1 LSYNLLDI
9 ECLRAEKPL
18 IGAANER
25 PWEDACMRDFLAT
38 TAVLALVVAT
48 PALAQT
54 APTQD
59 AAPAAQPDAAGA
71 DGDVIVTAR
80 KRAESIRDIPGTISA
95 VTGDQLD
102 AKGPQSS
109 TGDLLNAVPGVRFND
124 VASEN
129 LSEVA
134 VRGSGTQRATG
145 ADSGV
150 GLFVNGAYA
159 GSSVLGGRNFKTVDY
174 FDLER
179 IEVLEGPQG
188 ALYGRNSEFGVVNII
203 LAKPKFQNSGYVR
216 DIYNFDLEQDRL
228 AGVVNG
234 KLSDTVAVRIGG
246 EGYVQR
252 SGQFYDPNH
261 NKYYD
266 TTRGWD
272 GRAQIRLRTGGLD
285 ATLLVDA
292 QDLRLPSFV
301 NSYIAPVGLF
311 PAALPQGLFQSR
323 YVLPHEGIDGMQQKQ
338 QRAMLSASYDLGGG
352 VKLESTTMFSRL
364 HSSQQYAAAIDYATE
379 VTLRQQGGLGIYP
392 FAQVMTDV
400 HDKTFYQDLH
410 LSGTGADGRLNW
422 LVGGEALVQ
431 RDQYQITNATSP
443 CAFTTVAQ
451 GICAGTPTAPLCYKP
466 LATSAN
472 CPAVFPLI
480 FGTDS
485 RTQQRFNSFA
495 AYASLQYKIG
505 DVTLSGE
512 GRVSHDYKLATQYG
526 YALYTTNY
534 SKLPSAYSFNS
545 TEPNFSA
552 TISYKAPNALNTLIY
567 AKVGTG
573 YRAGGVNNG
582 SYIAAAPNQF
592 VFTYGNEGT
601 IGYEIGLKTNLA
613 RNVFLRLSGYLSRTK
628 DAITSINDGCTAT
641 NACGT
646 GAQIFNIN
654 GGTIHAKGIEAAID
668 GRFRAAG
675 GALSI
680 SLNAGV
686 QGAHFVSVPAG
697 VTGTPIVG
705 SSVAQT
711 PDLTMSATIDYRH
724 KIATN
729 LMGFINVNYTGQRG
743 GVQDTAVSLTAPAIA
758 MDDYDVFGMQA
769 GLIFKKVA
777 VAFFVKNL
785 TDTVIQALKFQQVV
799 GGVGTVYAVRYNKP
813 RTIGASISYR
823 F

>member
-1 LSYNLLDI
+1 
-9 ECLRAEKPL
+9 
-18 IGAANER
+18 
-25 PWEDACMRDFLAT
+25 MRDFLAT
-38 TAVLALVVAT
+38 TAILALVVAT

-54 APTQD
+54 APAQD
-59 AAPAAQPDAAGA
+59 MPPAAQDETGL

-80 KRAESIRDIPGTISA
+80 KREESIRDVPGTISA

-102 AKGPQSS
+102 AKGPQTT

-129 LSEVA
+129 LAEIA

-159 GSSVLGGRNFKTVDY
+159 GASVLGGRNFKTVDY
-174 FDLER
+174 FDIER

-203 LAKPKFQNSGYVR
+203 LAKPQFRDSGYIR
-216 DIYNFDLEQDRL
+216 NIYTTELQQDRL
-228 AGVVNG
+228 AGVING
-234 KLSDTVAVRIGG
+234 KLSDNVAIRIGG
-246 EGYVQR
+246 EGYVQN
-252 SGQFYDPNH
+252 SGQYYDPNH

-266 TTRGWD
+266 NTHGWD
-272 GRAQIRLRTGGLD
+272 GRAQIRYRSGALD

-292 QDLRLPSFV
+292 QDLNLPTFV
-301 NSYIAPVGLF
+301 NSYIAPIGLF
-311 PAALPQGLFQSR
+311 PAALPQGLYQSR
-323 YVLPHEGIDGMQQKQ
+323 FILPHEGQDGVQQRQ
-338 QRAMLSASYDLGGG
+338 QRAMLSVSYDLGG

-379 VTLRQQGGLGIYP
+379 VTIRQQGGLGIYP
-392 FAQVMTDV
+392 FSQVMTDV
-400 HDKTFYQDLH
+400 RDKTFYQDLH
-410 LSGTGADGRLNW
+410 LSGTGVGGKLNW

-431 RDQYQITNATSP
+431 RDQYSITIASSP

-451 GICAGTPTAPLCYKP
+451 GICAGTPTTPVCYKP

-472 CPAVFPLI
+472 CPAAFPLI

-495 AYASLQYKIG
+495 AYASLQYEIG
-505 DVTLSGE
+505 NVTLSGE
-512 GRVSHDYKLATQYG
+512 GRLSHDYKLATQFG

-534 SKLPSAYSFNS
+534 SKLPSTYAFTS
-545 TEPNFSA
+545 TEPNFNA
-552 TISYKAPNALNTLIY
+552 TISYKAPNALHTLLY

-582 SYIAAAPNQF
+582 AYNAAAPNPF
-592 VFTYGNEGT
+592 VFTYGAERT
-601 IGYEIGLKTNLA
+601 IGYEIGLKTNLTKSI
-613 RNVFLRLSGYLSRTK
+613 FLRLSGYLSRTK

-646 GAQIFNIN
+646 GSQIFNIN

-668 GRFRAAG
+668 GRFQVAG
-675 GALSI
+675 GALSVN
-680 SLNAGV
+680 LNAGV

-697 VTGTPIVG
+697 VTGVPMVG

-711 PDLTMSATIDYRH
+711 PDLTMSAVVDYRH

-729 LMGFINVNYTGQRG
+729 VMAFINMSYSGQRG
-743 GVQDTAVSLTAPAIA
+743 GVQDTAVSLTAPAIPLS
-758 MDDYDVFGMQA
+758 DYDVV
-769 GLIFKKVA
+769 GLQGGLNFKKVSLSL
-777 VAFFVKNL
+777 FVKNL
-785 TDTVIQALKFQQVV
+785 FDTEIQALKFQQVV

-813 RTIGASISYR
+813 RTIGGTIAYR